1 MALNLS
7 TLDRRW
13 LYLLMAVVLVVPFVA
28 RIVFPIIPSSSA
40 RAIHAAIEAVPE
52 GGVVLVSADYDPGSE
67 AELYPMNLAIFEQ
80 LGKRN
85 IRVVITQ
92 LWPQAGPLVKECLEK
107 AYLTHGKV
115 EGVDFVNLGYKPGGA
130 MVISKCN
137 ESIRAAFPEDVN
149 GTPVGDLK
157 AMEGVTSSKD
167 IDLFV
172 ILSAGTPGIREWLEQ
187 CQSKIGKPMASGMT
201 AVSAPD
207 FFQYE
212 NSGQLVGLLGGLRGA
227 ADYEKLVGKPGRGV
241 LGMGPQSFGH
251 LLIILFIVLGNVGY
265 LLGRRKARRAS

>member
-1 MALNLS
+1 MNLAK
-7 TLDRRW
+7 LDRRW
-13 LYLLMAVVLVVPFVA
+13 LYLVMAAVLVVPFLA
-28 RIVFPIIPSSSA
+28 EIVFPIVPSDSA
-40 RAIHAAIEAVPE
+40 KNIYNAIDALPDGSVI
-52 GGVVLVSADYDPGSE
+52 LVSADYDPGSE

-80 LGKRN
+80 LGKKDLKL
-85 IRVVITQ
+85 IITQ
-92 LWPQAGPLVKECLEK
+92 LWPQAGPLVKKCLDTVYVK
-107 AYLTHGKV
+107 HGKV

-130 MVISKCN
+130 ILISKCN
-137 ESIRAAFPEDVN
+137 ESILSAFPEDVN
-149 GTPVGDLK
+149 GTPVSEIPVLK
-157 AMEGVTSSKD
+157 GIKNTRD
-167 IDLFV
+167 IDFFM

-227 ADYEKLVGKPGRGV
+227 ADYETLVKKPGRGV

-251 LLIILFIVLGNVGY
+251 LLIITFIVIGNVGY
-265 LLGRRKARRAS
+265 LISRRKERRAA

>member
-1 MALNLS
+1 MNLAK
-7 TLDRRW
+7 LDRRW
-13 LYLLMAVVLVVPFVA
+13 LYLLMAAVLVIPFVFK
-28 RIVFPIIPSSSA
+28 IVFPIVPSSSA
-40 RAIHAAIEAVPE
+40 RNIYDAVEALPDGSVI
-52 GGVVLVSADYDPGSE
+52 LLSADYDPGSE

-80 LGKRN
+80 LAKRN
-85 IRVVITQ
+85 FKVIITQ
-92 LWPQAGPLVKECLEK
+92 LWPQAGPLVKDCLAR
-107 AYLTHGKV
+107 AYLPRGKV

-130 MVISKCN
+130 ILISKCN
-137 ESIRAAFPEDVN
+137 ESIVAAFPEDVN
-149 GTPVGDLK
+149 GTPVSEIPMLK
-157 AMEGVTSSKD
+157 GIVNSHDMD
-167 IDLFV
+167 FFI

-227 ADYEKLVGKPGRGV
+227 ADYEALVGKPGRGV

-251 LLIILFIVLGNVGY
+251 LLIILFIVIGNVGY
-265 LLGRRKARRAS
+265 LMARRRERGEA